1 MALSKTFVIAVVVI
15 IAIVAGLTGYYVAT
29 LTRPPITER
38 VKIAFIFPGSVT
50 DTAWN
55 EAGYRAMEAFRGR
68 HPEVDIAWV
77 QGVYDPAQIESTI
90 RSYVEQGFNL
100 IIGVGFQFGEPMAKI
115 AGEVTR
121 EVYFLAIAGA
131 PQYKGPKVSVGD
143 VRTDQSCFVAAYIAS
158 KVTKTGH
165 IGYVAGMAVAEL
177 SRCEIGLRKG
187 LEYVGLNPDQVLHV
201 VYTGDFHD
209 VPKAKLATTALV
221 EQYRVDVVKTMGDGC
236 QLGGISGAK
245 DAGVYVMMS
254 GTYHPEIYP
263 EGLLLAE
270 IWDWSVIFEQFYQ
283 DYLSGKLK
291 TAGGQEYWLSLENG
305 GLKLASG
312 GALPSEIWSS
322 AQEIINKIISGQ
334 ISTGFTP

>member
-121 EVYFLAIAGA
+121 EVYFLAK
-131 PQYKGPKVSVGD
+131 PRP
-143 VRTDQSCFVAAYIAS
+143 
-158 KVTKTGH
+158 
-165 IGYVAGMAVAEL
+165 
-177 SRCEIGLRKG
+177 
-187 LEYVGLNPDQVLHV
+187 
-201 VYTGDFHD
+201 
-209 VPKAKLATTALV
+209 
-221 EQYRVDVVKTMGDGC
+221 
-236 QLGGISGAK
+236 
-245 DAGVYVMMS
+245 
-254 GTYHPEIYP
+254 
-263 EGLLLAE
+263 
-270 IWDWSVIFEQFYQ
+270 
-283 DYLSGKLK
+283 
-291 TAGGQEYWLSLENG
+291 
-305 GLKLASG
+305 
-312 GALPSEIWSS
+312 
-322 AQEIINKIISGQ
+322 IID
-334 ISTGFTP
+334 